1 MGSFGK
7 LVREF
12 GSDEI
17 GAEVTE
23 VGLYLSL
30 IVAACIVLIQAI
42 GPAILA
48 GWQAMAT
55 SLGV

>member
-1 MGSFGK
+1 MGSFGT
-7 LVREF
+7 LVRKF
-12 GSDEI
+12 GSDEV

-30 IVAACIVLIQAI
+30 IVAACIVVIQAI
-42 GPAILA
+42 GPAIVA
-48 GWQAMAT
+48 SWQAVAT